1 MATRSRS
8 VFSLRVVQLWAAGN
22 ILGAVRDVETV
33 TVALAVDLPLDDVR
47 WRSEPPGSQHWANAT
62 HLTMSRAT
70 SKGPPFCHKL
80 GTTSAVVGRVL
91 IFV

>member
-1 MATRSRS
+1 VPAG
-8 VFSLRVVQLWAAGN
+8 LAAAG
-22 ILGAVRDVETV
+22 RDRHHPAQMGE
-33 TVALAVDLPLDDVR
+33 
-47 WRSEPPGSQHWANAT
+47 RSCYRLRPRR
-62 HLTMSRAT
+62 LSRAT

>member
-1 MATRSRS
+1 MERGDS
-8 VFSLRVVQLWAAGN
+8 SLLELAADGY
-22 ILGAVRDVETV
+22 L
-33 TVALAVDLPLDDVR
+33 
-47 WRSEPPGSQHWANAT
+47 
-62 HLTMSRAT
+62 SRAT

>member
-1 MATRSRS
+1 MRAAPLGLRDGDRECLEGWLRSSRIQAGLARRARI
-8 VFSLRVVQLWAAGN
+8 VLLAADG
-22 ILGAVRDVETV
+22 L
-33 TVALAVDLPLDDVR
+33 
-47 WRSEPPGSQHWANAT
+47 
-62 HLTMSRAT
+62 SRAT

>member
-1 MATRSRS
+1 MSSRCATVAVRGCQQTRSR
-8 VFSLRVVQLWAAGN
+8 
-22 ILGAVRDVETV
+22 LGLQPRSTGVAV
-33 TVALAVDLPLDDVR
+33 TVRYVLPVNTAVDRSGCSSSSWR
-47 WRSEPPGSQHWANAT
+47 WSPVARV
-62 HLTMSRAT
+62 SRAT

>member
-1 MATRSRS
+1 MR
-8 VFSLRVVQLWAAGN
+8 WA
-22 ILGAVRDVETV
+22 LGFALLTIAIFAFTV
-33 TVALAVDLPLDDVR
+33 
-47 WRSEPPGSQHWANAT
+47 G
-62 HLTMSRAT
+62 MSRAT